1 MRKMASRKVFWHFL
15 HANFFMF
22 ILLISNHMTGIVAD
36 PETEC
41 FFFLT
46 TTARVARGQKKNF
59 FKVKEKSENIIL
71 SQGK

>member
-1 MRKMASRKVFWHFL
+1 M
-15 HANFFMF
+15 
-22 ILLISNHMTGIVAD
+22 ITYTYHMTGIVAD